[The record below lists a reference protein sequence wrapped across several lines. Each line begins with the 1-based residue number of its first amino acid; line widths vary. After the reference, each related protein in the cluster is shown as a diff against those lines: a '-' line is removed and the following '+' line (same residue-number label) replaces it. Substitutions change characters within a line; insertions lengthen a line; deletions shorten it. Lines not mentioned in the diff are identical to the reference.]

1 MAAASV
7 GAPLLGL
14 GGAEAT
20 LSRLRPP
27 PPGGHESIPLRR
39 SAAAVAA
46 SIPRRRES
54 LRSERASVASSRK
67 TPTRAML
74 GFPSLCPTSLPSRQ
88 SRGRNNVRRRAPV
101 AAALLELK
109 PPPYP
114 LDALEPH
121 LSREAVE
128 HHWGRHQR
136 SHVDCLNAAIAGTQL
151 EGMELEDMVVAAYN
165 KGDPHPPFVHAAQI
179 WNHDFFWQSM
189 KPGGGGEPS
198 GRLMELIERD
208 FGSYERMIK
217 ELKHAALTQFGSG
230 WAWLAY
236 KANRLEVGNAVNPC
250 PSEKD
255 NKLVVAK
262 TPNAVNPLLWDY
274 SPLLAIDVWEHA
286 YYLDYEN
293 RRADYVST
301 FLDKLVSWEVV
312 SSRLEN
318 AINRA
323 TERAKVDEKR
333 RQDDDVEATSR
344 KPVEMY
350 LDSDNDDSETE

>member
-39 SAAAVAA
+39 SAA

-54 LRSERASVASSRK
+54 LRSAERAVASSRK
-67 TPTRAML
+67 TPTRAVL
-74 GFPSLCPTSLPSRQ
+74 GFPSLSPTSLPSRQ
-88 SRGRNNVRRRAPV
+88 SRRRNNARWRAPV

-136 SHVDCLNAAIAGTQL
+136 SHVDCLNAAIVGTQL

-236 KANRLEVGNAVNPC
+236 KANKLEVGNAVNPC

-274 SPLLAIDVWEHA
+274 SVSLRNTAVCLFYFPAS
-286 YYLDYEN
+286 N

-323 TERAKVDEKR
+323 TERAKADEKR